1 MPTQTITTNPAP
13 FQIQPHLTAIAIAY
27 RNEQMIAD
35 EVLPRVDVPGETFK
49 YTVYDKGDTFTIPD
63 TKVGRT
69 SRPNEVDWHA
79 TEQTASVS
87 DYGLEEPIP
96 QKDIDNAAGSPVDPQ
111 MLSTEQITAL
121 VDLDREQRAANI
133 VFGAANYAAANKTTL
148 VSGASQWSDS
158 TVNPLAAITDV
169 MDGMLMR
176 PNTLVL
182 GRRTAT
188 LLRRNPFVVKAFH
201 GNLGDTGMVPLA
213 FLQDYLELTKIV
225 VGQAWANGAKKGQAV
240 NMARLWGPHAALL
253 YTNPVSASTRS
264 MTFGI
269 TAQFGTRIAG
279 TRQDPDIGLKG
290 GVRVRVGEEVKELV
304 LANDLGYFFQNAVT
318 P

>member
-1 MPTQTITTNPAP
+1 MPTQTILTNPAP
-13 FQIQPHLTAIAIAY
+13 FIIQPHLTAVAIAY

-35 EVLPRVDVPGETFK
+35 DVLPRVPVPGETFK
-49 YTVYDKGDTFTIPD
+49 YTVYDKADTFTIPD

-69 SRPNEVDWHA
+69 SKPNEVDWHA
-79 TEQTASVS
+79 TELSASVS

-96 QKDIDNAAGSPVDPQ
+96 QKDIDNAAGTAIDPQ
-111 MLSTEQITAL
+111 MIATEQLAAL
-121 VDLDREQRAANI
+121 VDLDREQRAANLL
-133 VFGAANYAAANKTTL
+133 FNAASYAAANKTTL
-148 VSGASQWSDS
+148 VAGVSQWSDA
-158 TVNPLAAITDV
+158 TVNPFTAIQDA

-176 PNTLVL
+176 PNVLVL

-201 GNLGDTGMVPLA
+201 GNLGDTGTVPLA

-225 VGQAWANGAKKGQAV
+225 VGQAWSNGAKKGQAV
-240 NMARLWGPHAALL
+240 NMSRLWGPHAALL
-253 YTNPVSASTRS
+253 YTNPVSANTRS

-279 TRQDPDIGLKG
+279 TRPDGDIGLKG
-290 GVRVRVGEEVKELV
+290 GIRVRTGEEMKELI

>member
-13 FQIQPHLTAIAIAY
+13 FIIQPHLTAIAVAY
-27 RNEQMIAD
+27 SNEEMIAD
-35 EVLPRVDVPGETFK
+35 QVLPRVPVPGETFK
-49 YTVYDKGDTFTIPD
+49 YSVFNKGDMFTIPD

-69 SRPNEVDWHA
+69 SRPNEVDWSA
-79 TEQTASVS
+79 TELAASTV

-96 QKDIDNAAGSPVDPQ
+96 QKDIDNAAGTAIDPQ
-111 MLSTEQITAL
+111 MVATEQITAL
-121 VDLDREQRAANI
+121 VDLDRENRAANLL
-133 VFGAANYAAANKTTL
+133 FNAASYAAANKTTL
-148 VSGASQWSDS
+148 VEGTSQWSDAD
-158 TVNPLAAITDV
+158 VNPLAQITDA

-176 PNTLVL
+176 PNMMVL

-188 LLRRNPFVVKAFH
+188 LLRRNPFVVMAFH
-201 GNLGDTGMVPLA
+201 GNLGQTGMVPLA
-213 FLQDYLELTKIV
+213 FLQEYLELSKIV
-225 VGQAWANGAKKGQAV
+225 VGSPWVNTAKKGQV
-240 NMARLWGPHAALL
+240 PTLSRLWGPHAALL
-253 YTNPVSASTRS
+253 YTNPVSANTRS

-279 TRQDPDIGLKG
+279 TRPDPDIGLKG

-304 LANDLGYFFQNAVT
+304 LASDLGYFFQNAVT

>member
-13 FQIQPHLTAIAIAY
+13 FIIQPHLTAIAIAY
-27 RNEQMIAD
+27 RNERMIAD
-35 EVLPRVDVPGETFK
+35 QVLPRVPVPGETFK
-49 YTVYDKGDTFTIPD
+49 YSLYDKGDQFTIPD

-79 TEQTASVS
+79 TESSASVRP
-87 DYGLEEPIP
+87 YGLEEPIP
-96 QKDIDNAAGSPVDPQ
+96 QSDVDNAAGSPVDPQ
-111 MLSTEQITAL
+111 AIATEQLTAL
-121 VDLDREQRAANI
+121 VELDREKRAADL
-133 VFGAANYAAANKTTL
+133 VFAAASYAAANKTTL
-148 VSGASQWSDS
+148 VAGASQWSDA
-158 TVNPLAAITDV
+158 TVNPLSAITDA

-176 PNTLVL
+176 PNQLVL

-213 FLQDYLELTKIV
+213 FLQDYLELTSIL
-225 VGQAWANGAKKGQAV
+225 VGEAWANSAKKGQAAT
-240 NMARLWGPHAALL
+240 MARLWGPHAALL
-253 YTNPVSASTRS
+253 YTEAVSANVRS

-269 TAQFGTRIAG
+269 TAQFKTRIAG
-279 TRQDPDIGLKG
+279 SRPDPDIGLKG

>member
-13 FQIQPHLTAIAIAY
+13 FVPQPHLTAIAIAY

-35 EVLPRVDVPGETFK
+35 EVLPRVPVPAETFK
-49 YTVYDKGDTFTIPD
+49 YSVFDKADMFTIPD

-79 TEQTASVS
+79 TEQTASVV

-96 QKDIDNAAGSPVDPQ
+96 QKDIDQAAGTPIDPT
-111 MLSTEQITAL
+111 MIATEQITNL
-121 VDLDREQRAANI
+121 VDLDREKRTADLVFAA
-133 VFGAANYAAANKTTL
+133 ASYAAANKTTL
-148 VSGASQWSDS
+148 VQGASQWSDAA
-158 TVNPLAAITDV
+158 VNPLQQIQDA

-176 PNTLVL
+176 PNMLVL

-201 GNLGDTGMVPLA
+201 GNLGDTGTVPLA

-225 VGQAWANGAKKGQAV
+225 VGQAWANTAKKGQAV
-240 NMARLWGPHAALL
+240 TNARLWGPHAALL

-269 TAQFGTRIAG
+269 TGSFGTRVAG
-279 TRQDPDIGLKG
+279 TLVDPDIGLKG